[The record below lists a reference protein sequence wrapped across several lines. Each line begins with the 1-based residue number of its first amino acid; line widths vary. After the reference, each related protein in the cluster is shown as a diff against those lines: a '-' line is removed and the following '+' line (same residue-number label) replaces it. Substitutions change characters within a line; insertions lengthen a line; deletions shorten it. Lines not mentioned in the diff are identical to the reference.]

1 MSSEEENIKRR
12 RKEER
17 KECSE
22 GKRGREGGMDLHTHT
37 HTLNFGLKYQVLLTQ
52 VQP

>member
-1 MSSEEENIKRR
+1 MSLEEENIKRR

-17 KECSE
+17 QREEESE
-22 GKRGREGGMDLHTHT
+22 ELTYIHT

-52 VQP
+52 VLP